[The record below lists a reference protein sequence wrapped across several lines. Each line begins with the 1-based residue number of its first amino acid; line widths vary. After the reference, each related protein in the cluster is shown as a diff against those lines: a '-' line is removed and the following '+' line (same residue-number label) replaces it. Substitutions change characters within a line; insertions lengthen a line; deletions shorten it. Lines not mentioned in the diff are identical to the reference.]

1 MSTGTVLVI
10 DDDPALR
17 RVMKIALGALGYD
30 VVLAASGVS
39 GLSEAALRSPAA
51 VVLDLGL
58 PDMDGVEICRRLRE
72 WTDVPVIVLSA
83 DATED
88 RKIEALDSGADDYV
102 TKPFSMGELQARLRV
117 ALRRA
122 DRAAGAEQA
131 EPSEVIEV
139 GPLRLDQLHL
149 EAWLEGRPIE
159 LTRREFAFLAYL
171 ARNEGRVCTQHMILS
186 AVWGPGYV
194 RETQYLREYA
204 YRLRR
209 KLGDDDGTM
218 LRTRPGIGYQLVA
231 PDAGG
236 RSAADPT

>member
-1 MSTGTVLVI
+1 MSTGSVLVV

-17 RVMKIALGALGYD
+17 RVMKIALEALGYE
-30 VVLAASGVS
+30 VGLAATGAA
-39 GLSEAALRSPAA
+39 GLSEAALGSPLA

-58 PDMDGVEICRRLRE
+58 PDMDGVEVCKRLRE
-72 WTDVPVIVLSA
+72 WSEVPVIVLSA

-117 ALRRA
+117 ALRRSERA
-122 DRAAGAEQA
+122 SSGEQLEAAG
-131 EPSEVIEV
+131 VIEV
-139 GPLRLDQLHL
+139 GPLRLDQLHH
-149 EAWLEGRPIE
+149 EAWLEGRPLE
-159 LTRREFAFLAYL
+159 LTGREFAFLAYL

-186 AVWGPGYV
+186 AIWGPGYV

-209 KLGDDDGTM
+209 KLGDDEGTM

-231 PDAGG
+231 DEPEAG
-236 RSAADPT
+236 S

>member
-1 MSTGTVLVI
+1 MSTGSVLVV

-17 RVMKIALGALGYD
+17 RVMKIALEALGYE
-30 VVLAASGVS
+30 VGLAATGAA
-39 GLSEAALRSPAA
+39 GLSEAALGSPLAI
-51 VVLDLGL
+51 VLDLGL
-58 PDMDGVEICRRLRE
+58 PDMDGVEVCKRLRE
-72 WTDVPVIVLSA
+72 WSEVPVIVLSA

-117 ALRRA
+117 ALRRSERA
-122 DRAAGAEQA
+122 SSGEQLEAAG
-131 EPSEVIEV
+131 VIEV
-139 GPLRLDQLHL
+139 GPLRLDQLHH
-149 EAWLEGRPIE
+149 EAWLEGRPLE
-159 LTRREFAFLAYL
+159 LTGREFAFLAYL

-186 AVWGPGYV
+186 AIWGPGYV

-209 KLGDDDGTM
+209 KLGDDEGTM

-231 PDAGG
+231 DEPEAG
-236 RSAADPT
+236 S

>member
-1 MSTGTVLVI
+1 MSTGSVLVV

-17 RVMKIALGALGYD
+17 RVMKIALEALGYE
-30 VVLAASGVS
+30 VGLAATGAA
-39 GLSEAALRSPAA
+39 GLSEAALGSPLA

-58 PDMDGVEICRRLRE
+58 PDMDGVEVCKRLRE
-72 WTDVPVIVLSA
+72 WSEVPVIVLSA

-117 ALRRA
+117 ALRRSERA
-122 DRAAGAEQA
+122 SSGEQLEAAG
-131 EPSEVIEV
+131 VIEV
-139 GPLRLDQLHL
+139 GPLRLDQLHH
-149 EAWLEGRPIE
+149 EAWLEGRPLE
-159 LTRREFAFLAYL
+159 LTGREFAFLAYL

-186 AVWGPGYV
+186 AIWGPGYV

-209 KLGDDDGTM
+209 KLGDDEGTM

-231 PDAGG
+231 DEPEAGG
-236 RSAADPT
+236 